1 MKKFLGI
8 AIAMLV
14 ISIYAIAQ
22 PNINSIIDFPDP
34 VEVPGY
40 NNITANIT
48 NAVQAYVEIYYPNT
62 TLMGNYSMINIASIN
77 TWYYNNTYAY
87 PDPLGNYSYV
97 VKAYNATGWNVS
109 SVYNFTIQDTT
120 LPSSSVDALSKYWY
134 NSTISI
140 TATANDNYNV
150 SSITLK
156 YRYSNDNSSWNSW
169 QSFAVDSSPPW
180 QWNFNF
186 PGGEGYY
193 RFLTLA
199 KDDAGNVELWPTV
212 YDENCGY
219 DTTTPSS
226 NIESMAYF
234 YSSKPITINATASDS
249 LSGVSAVKLY
259 YRYSS
264 DNATWGTWQNFATD
278 SSAPYQW
285 DFTAP
290 NGDGYYEFYSIA
302 VDNAGNEESKSTA
315 EENVCLD
322 TTPPSTV
329 ITASPSYGNHVTS
342 NSVITLVASDA
353 VTGVNATYYRIWN
366 GSWHPAPGNGYGKS
380 HNFYIYSGSF
390 SLSKEGT
397 NYVEYYSD
405 DALGNEEAIHNK
417 TYLVDD
423 TPPIITNVVANPSVQ
438 TSGGKVNISCTIID
452 DTAIDGVY
460 LEVTYPDDSF
470 SNFTMYHIP
479 CSTYYREEIYS
490 IVGTYNF
497 TIYAKDELGNAN
509 RSSVFHFSITTG
521 NHPPNKPSKP
531 SGAVNGIT
539 GTSYTYSTHTT
550 DPDGDNVYYFF
561 DWGDGSTTGWLG
573 PFASGNTIS
582 TSHMWGSVGTY
593 SIKVKAKDVN
603 NAESE
608 WSDSLTVTI
617 TLPNSPPVT
626 SYSLTPSAPDGE
638 NGWYLHSVN
647 VSLTAT
653 DPDGDAIAYT
663 KYRIDGGVWHT
674 YSMPFEISEEGDHIL
689 EFYSQDDKGNVE
701 SVKQA
706 EIKIDKSKPYAS
718 IERPLK
724 GYLYLFNRQ
733 MLMLGSGNTIIIGRI
748 VVRAFVYDSQSNI
761 QNVSFYVDNILQNI
775 DMAYPYE
782 WLWRGAIGYHYIS
795 IEAYNKAGLK
805 EKSLPMLVYIFS
817 L

>member
-423 TPPIITNVVANPSVQ
+423 TPPIITNVVANPSMQ

-706 EIKIDKSKPYAS
+706 EIKIDKSKPYVS